1 MKTILTTTALSLALL
16 TGAPAMAQ
24 DSNSGQ
30 ASTQQQQ
37 QKASYNEADLQ
48 KFVEAQSGIKE
59 VRNEYMPKIKN
70 AEKKDKQRELQMSA
84 NDEMVSVIKKTGLD
98 IKTYNAIATA
108 YQSNADLREKINGMM

>member
-48 KFVEAQSGIKE
+48 KFVEAQSGIKD

>member
-1 MKTILTTTALSLALL
+1 MKTILTSTAVSLALL

-30 ASTQQQQ
+30 SATQQQQ
-37 QKASYNEADLQ
+37 QKASYTEADLQ
-48 KFVEAQSGIKE
+48 KFVEAQSGIKD
-59 VRNEYMPKIKN
+59 VRSEYMPKIKN
-70 AEKKDKQRELQMSA
+70 AEKKDKQRKLQMSA

-108 YQSNADLREKINGMM
+108 YQSNADLREKVNGMM